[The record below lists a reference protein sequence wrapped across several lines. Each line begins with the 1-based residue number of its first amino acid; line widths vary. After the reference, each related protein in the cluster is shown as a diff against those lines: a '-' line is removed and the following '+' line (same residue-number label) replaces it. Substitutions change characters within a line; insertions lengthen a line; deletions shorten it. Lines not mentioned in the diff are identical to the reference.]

1 MDDNTMN
8 PVPGTDDQE
17 AGAEPTTGG
26 DEQTTEEP
34 AAPAAD
40 EASA

>member
-1 MDDNTMN
+1 MDDNMMN
-8 PVPGTDDQE
+8 PATGTDDQE

-26 DEQTTEEP
+26 DEQMPEEP

>member
-8 PVPGTDDQE
+8 PVPGTDDQA
-17 AGAEPTTGG
+17 AGAEPMTGG
-26 DEQTTEEP
+26 DEQMPEEP